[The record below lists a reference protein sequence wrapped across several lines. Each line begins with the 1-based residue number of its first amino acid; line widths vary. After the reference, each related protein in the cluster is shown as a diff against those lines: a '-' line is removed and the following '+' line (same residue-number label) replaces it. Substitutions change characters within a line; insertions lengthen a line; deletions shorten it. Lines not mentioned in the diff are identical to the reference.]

1 MLVAMLSQASASRP
15 RNAVPPVRRRVAD
28 YINREVRLTTS
39 ASRPLSVE
47 RTKFGNNIP
56 SIRAFR
62 MFALGHVVVR
72 N

>member
-1 MLVAMLSQASASRP
+1 MFCAYILTAHFP
-15 RNAVPPVRRRVAD
+15 GKVPKTDVDIA
-28 YINREVRLTTS
+28 LTLTAN

-62 MFALGHVVVR
+62 IFALAHVVVR